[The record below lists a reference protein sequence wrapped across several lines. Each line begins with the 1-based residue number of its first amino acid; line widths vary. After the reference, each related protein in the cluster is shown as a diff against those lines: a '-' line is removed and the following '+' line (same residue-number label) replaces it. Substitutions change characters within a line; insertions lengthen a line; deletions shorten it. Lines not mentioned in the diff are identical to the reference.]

1 MEKRKQQGNINI
13 PSSGEGGGKHSTD
26 SRSGL
31 SFFQFC
37 PHCGGSNFVDN
48 DFKSKR
54 CLDCGFVFYI
64 NASAA
69 VAAFVLDGK
78 GRLLAEHRRLRP
90 SKGMLDLPGG
100 FVDKGETVEEGVA
113 REVKEE
119 TGLVVAKAEYLFSF
133 PNKYLY
139 SGFTVPTLD
148 MFFLCSVDWERS
160 ELHAADDAA
169 DVVWLDI
176 ENINPDVF
184 AFDST
189 RKAVRKFLCNYPE
202 YLKK

>member
-78 GRLLAEHRRLRP
+78 GRLLAEHRRLEP
-90 SKGMLDLPGG
+90 SKGMLALPGG
-100 FVDKGETVEEGVA
+100 
-113 REVKEE
+113 
-119 TGLVVAKAEYLFSF
+119 S
-133 PNKYLY
+133 
-139 SGFTVPTLD
+139 
-148 MFFLCSVDWERS
+148 
-160 ELHAADDAA
+160 
-169 DVVWLDI
+169 
-176 ENINPDVF
+176 
-184 AFDST
+184 ST
-189 RKAVRKFLCNYPE
+189 RERLLRKAWQGKSGRRPDSLPPRRNICSASLTSICIQDLPCRLLTCSSFAASTGNGRSCMPPMMPLMLYGSI
-202 YLKK
+202 LRI